1 MPSAGPRHDLLIV
14 LGQWF
19 VIAGLYSIQYV
30 IWTMYLGFY
39 QPFPHNGPIGAFSI
53 FLVATLSPWWLFPA
67 KMREDPHCRQ
77 CIKAYVAYTFWYL
90 YMVIL
95 TFVFGQMTIP
105 FFSSDYLWL
114 IGIEFGLIREFNQW
128 VMNKLIF
135 KAAETNDFYSI
146 GALNLQL
153 VTLTNLTILVF
164 ISTVADQKTT
174 ACFIAV
180 DFVMNSMLTL
190 KTIRAYKRV
199 NPGEIES
206 ERFIEM
212 ADQLITTLI
221 INESMELLV
230 PIMYMISLAIA
241 FCGPNA
247 GNLGNIGNSYWYFQQ
262 IDDIWSNIHDP

>member
-1 MPSAGPRHDLLIV
+1 
-14 LGQWF
+14 
-19 VIAGLYSIQYV
+19 
-30 IWTMYLGFY
+30 
-39 QPFPHNGPIGAFSI
+39 
-53 FLVATLSPWWLFPA
+53 
-67 KMREDPHCRQ
+67 MREDPHCRQ

-164 ISTVADQKTT
+164 ISTDRIRTHRSIKYINQKT
-174 ACFIAV
+174 FER
-180 DFVMNSMLTL
+180 
-190 KTIRAYKRV
+190 KTNFKHVIH
-199 NPGEIES
+199 IEL
-206 ERFIEM
+206 RYNF
-212 ADQLITTLI
+212 
-221 INESMELLV
+221 
-230 PIMYMISLAIA
+230 
-241 FCGPNA
+241 
-247 GNLGNIGNSYWYFQQ
+247 
-262 IDDIWSNIHDP
+262 